1 MIRSLHFKTFDRTK
15 PLHNIKLISKCNQ
28 MHLWWWQDCLW
39 PFRWMRIKSFDRCFP
54 RSDGN
59 SDNVNSIVHYIDGI
73 NMSPR
78 MTLNDV
84 IFRIGHR
91 DVVTIC
97 PVAFFIIDGLNL
109 WKQTC
114 LTRVSCKAW
123 LVTFGSKVHHKELFD
138 VIIINIPNNLH
149 PIMKDSI
156 IVWKLGR

>member
-1 MIRSLHFKTFDRTK
+1 MFSSF
-15 PLHNIKLISKCNQ
+15 
-28 MHLWWWQDCLW
+28 WWQLDT
-39 PFRWMRIKSFDRCFP
+39 
-54 RSDGN
+54 
-59 SDNVNSIVHYIDGI
+59 DNVNCIVHYIDGI

-97 PVAFFIIDGLNL
+97 PVAFFIIDGLNI

-114 LTRVSCKAW
+114 LKRVSCKAW

-138 VIIINIPNNLH
+138 VIIINIPKKSAFNNARFQMNMLR
-149 PIMKDSI
+149 IT
-156 IVWKLGR
+156 VWKLLSVNSYLLSLA